1 MGKTPKKDVK
11 KAVRKTRS
19 AYEISKA
26 ELDSLKSIKF
36 EAKMIMPEE
45 ELVVKS
51 VYNNPEYSVIEA
63 EIADLEN
70 QKKIAEAKAKD
81 NSRFDT
87 LHRNSSSYIAD
98 LPGNNVVTYKADQH
112 SSLKFKVTRSD
123 DGSVKSIVM
132 INGKDK
138 KALSAEI
145 DRLPGGDSRLRRG
158 VLASKI
164 EDVITSGNYT
174 KEEIEER
181 MASFAKQFEEEYE
194 RTQPARRRYT
204 KEWNNIKEEQESF
217 SGQADE
223 MGKRIATLKEKQSKL
238 PAMTEQEG
246 KEALAELDK
255 SQQMAYN
262 KATIGMLR

>member
-1 MGKTPKKDVK
+1 M
-11 KAVRKTRS
+11 RNTRIEYDR
-19 AYEISKA
+19 AEI
-26 ELDSLKSIKF
+26 DSLKFKPT
-36 EAKMIMPEE
+36 MIMPEE

-51 VYNNPEYSVIEA
+51 VYNNPEYSVIET

-112 SSLKFKVTRSD
+112 SSLKFRVTRSD

-145 DRLPGGDSRLRRG
+145 DRLPGGDSRLKRD
-158 VLASKI
+158 VLAARI
-164 EDVITSGNYT
+164 DDVITSGNYT
-174 KEEIEER
+174 KAEIEER

-194 RTQPARRRYT
+194 RTQPARKRYT
-204 KEWNNIKEEQESF
+204 KEWNNIYEEQES
-217 SGQADE
+217 SSMQAGELGQ
-223 MGKRIATLKEKQSKL
+223 RIAALKEKQSKL
-238 PAMTEQEG
+238 PAMTEKEG
-246 KEALAELDK
+246 QEALAKMDK

-262 KATIGMLR
+262 KAAMGILR